1 MFHYSLFAGT
11 YDDLER
17 KNVFKGSVEKLRIN
31 SIFDYR
37 QWLTT
42 VTVPIVSNMTN
53 SFCAGWHN
61 KSQQRANPDIVGS
74 VSVQE
79 ACLACEQEFDLL
91 NEEGRNNKREENMQE
106 TVCGFQSAYL
116 NFTLAT
122 NRWEPIPFANCYW
135 PTQFVNFNGKIHA
148 FQNGDG
154 ASIPISSSAR
164 QTVGRKKTIILV
176 LAVRFCGIGSLFFKI
191 FPTLAKILQLNCFKK
206 SQPAVQAAP
215 APIQIITPIVEKYS
229 SLSTASERSTVPPRG
244 TRDSNVHLVIDQ
256 KMESSLK
263 KNQEESKNSLKPK
276 PRNNFSHV
284 KA

>member
-1 MFHYSLFAGT
+1 MAY
-11 YDDLER
+11 
-17 KNVFKGSVEKLRIN
+17 N
-31 SIFDYR
+31 S
-37 QWLTT
+37 
-42 VTVPIVSNMTN
+42 N
-53 SFCAGWHN
+53 CAN
-61 KSQQRANPDIVGS
+61 CQQHDQQFQRWMVQQKPTESTNPDIVGS

-164 QTVGRKKTIILV
+164 QTVGRKKTITKRTIH
-176 LAVRFCGIGSLFFKI
+176 
-191 FPTLAKILQLNCFKK
+191 
-206 SQPAVQAAP
+206 
-215 APIQIITPIVEKYS
+215 Y
-229 SLSTASERSTVPPRG
+229 
-244 TRDSNVHLVIDQ
+244 
-256 KMESSLK
+256 
-263 KNQEESKNSLKPK
+263 
-276 PRNNFSHV
+276 
-284 KA
+284 KAFYK